1 MTESTPSSSGP
12 LAGKTIALGVSGSI
26 AAYKAADLTS
36 ELRKA
41 GADVHA
47 VMTESA
53 TQFISALT
61 LGTLSRN
68 PVLSSFWKEEGW
80 QPGHIE
86 LADKVDLF
94 LVAPATA
101 QQVGNYANGLAPDL
115 LGAIYLATKAP
126 VLLAPAMNGKMY
138 EHLAVQKNLETLKG
152 RGVEIIEPVVGELA
166 CGYEESG
173 NWHRLMRSLSGS
185 LPISL
190 RFYCPKLYRAC
201 NSPAELI
208 LRINLFT
215 KIGQNERVASRSL
228 MTPSFRGCLVD

>member
-1 MTESTPSSSGP
+1 MFLPFMTDFTTTQSVP
-12 LAGKTIALGVSGSI
+12 LSGKTLALGVSGSI
-26 AAYKAADLTS
+26 ASYKAADLTS

-41 GADVHA
+41 GAEVHV

-68 PVLSSFWKEEGW
+68 PVLTSFWEEEGW

-86 LADKVDLF
+86 LADKIDLF

-115 LGAIYLATKAP
+115 LGAIYLATQAP
-126 VLLAPAMNGKMY
+126 VMLAPAMNGKMY
-138 EHLAVQKNLETLKG
+138 EHEAVQRNLEILKG

-166 CGYEESG
+166 CGYEGIGKLAPLDEIIKRVLT
-173 NWHRLMRSLSGS
+173 RL
-185 LPISL
+185 
-190 RFYCPKLYRAC
+190 
-201 NSPAELI
+201 
-208 LRINLFT
+208 T
-215 KIGQNERVASRSL
+215 
-228 MTPSFRGCLVD
+228 

>member
-1 MTESTPSSSGP
+1 MLYSRPFMIESIPSQSVP
-12 LAGKTIALGVSGSI
+12 LAGKTLALGVSGSI

-41 GADVHA
+41 GANVHV

-61 LGTLSRN
+61 LGPLSRN
-68 PVLSSFWKEEGW
+68 PVLTSFWEEEGW

-86 LADKVDLF
+86 LADKIDLL

-101 QQVGNYANGLAPDL
+101 QQVGNYATGLASDL

-126 VLLAPAMNGKMY
+126 VMIAPAMNGKMY
-138 EHLAVQKNLETLKG
+138 EHEAVQNNLEILKG

-166 CGYEESG
+166 CGYEG
-173 NWHRLMRSLSGS
+173 IG
-185 LPISL
+185 
-190 RFYCPKLYRAC
+190 KLAPV
-201 NSPAELI
+201 N
-208 LRINLFT
+208 RII
-215 KIGQNERVASRSL
+215 KRVIVHFS
-228 MTPSFRGCLVD
+228 

>member
-1 MTESTPSSSGP
+1 MFLPFMTDITTTQSVP
-12 LAGKTIALGVSGSI
+12 LSGKTLALGVSGSI
-26 AAYKAADLTS
+26 ASYKAADLTS

-41 GADVHA
+41 GADVHV

-68 PVLSSFWKEEGW
+68 PVLTSFWEEEGW

-86 LADKVDLF
+86 LADKLDLF

-115 LGAIYLATKAP
+115 LGAIYLATQAP
-126 VLLAPAMNGKMY
+126 VMLAPAMNGKMY
-138 EHLAVQKNLETLKG
+138 EHEAVQRNLEILKG

-166 CGYEESG
+166 CGYEGIGKLAPLDEIIKRVLT
-173 NWHRLMRSLSGS
+173 RL
-185 LPISL
+185 
-190 RFYCPKLYRAC
+190 A
-201 NSPAELI
+201 
-208 LRINLFT
+208 
-215 KIGQNERVASRSL
+215 
-228 MTPSFRGCLVD
+228 

>member
-1 MTESTPSSSGP
+1 LTESTPFSSAQ

-41 GADVHA
+41 GADVHV

-53 TQFISALT
+53 TNFISALT

-68 PVLSSFWKEEGW
+68 PVLTSFWDEEGW

-86 LADKVDLF
+86 LADKIDLF

-138 EHLAVQKNLETLKG
+138 EHEAVQRNLEVLKG
-152 RGVEIIEPVVGELA
+152 RRVEIIEPVMGELA
-166 CGYEESG
+166 CGYEG
-173 NWHRLMRSLSGS
+173 IG
-185 LPISL
+185 
-190 RFYCPKLYRAC
+190 KLA
-201 NSPAELI
+201 SVSEI
-208 LRINLFT
+208 T
-215 KIGQNERVASRSL
+215 ERVLAKLR
-228 MTPSFRGCLVD
+228 

>member
-1 MTESTPSSSGP
+1 MGCCFPENLLLMTSFMTASTPSTTAP

-26 AAYKAADLTS
+26 AAYKSADLTS

-41 GADVHA
+41 GADVHV

-68 PVLSSFWKEEGW
+68 PVLTSFWDEEGW

-86 LADKVDLF
+86 LANKIDLF

-115 LGAIYLATKAP
+115 LGAIYLATKAT
-126 VLLAPAMNGKMY
+126 VMLAPAMNGKMY
-138 EHLAVQKNLETLKG
+138 EHEAVQKNLDALRG
-152 RGVEIIEPVVGELA
+152 RGVEIIEPVEGELA
-166 CGYEESG
+166 CGYEG
-173 NWHRLMRSLSGS
+173 IGKLA
-185 LPISL
+185 PIDVIVQ
-190 RFYCPKLYRAC
+190 KV
-201 NSPAELI
+201 I
-208 LRINLFT
+208 
-215 KIGQNERVASRSL
+215 
-228 MTPSFRGCLVD
+228 SFL

>member
-1 MTESTPSSSGP
+1 MNPSESTSP

-26 AAYKAADLTS
+26 AAYKAGDLTS

-41 GADVHA
+41 GANVHV

-53 TQFISALT
+53 TQFISVLT

-68 PVLSSFWKEEGW
+68 PVLYSFWEEEGW

-86 LADKVDLF
+86 LADKIDLF

-101 QQVGNYANGLAPDL
+101 QQVGNFANGLAPDL

-138 EHLAVQKNLETLKG
+138 EHEAVQKNLETLKG
-152 RGVEIIEPVVGELA
+152 REVEIIDPVVGELA
-166 CGYEESG
+166 CGYEGIGKLAPVETILI
-173 NWHRLMRSLSGS
+173 RLV
-185 LPISL
+185 
-190 RFYCPKLYRAC
+190 
-201 NSPAELI
+201 
-208 LRINLFT
+208 
-215 KIGQNERVASRSL
+215 ERL
-228 MTPSFRGCLVD
+228 T

>member
-12 LAGKTIALGVSGSI
+12 LADKTIALGVSGSI

-41 GADVHA
+41 GADIHV

-68 PVLSSFWKEEGW
+68 PVLTSFWEEEGW

-86 LADKVDLF
+86 LADKIDLF

-101 QQVGNYANGLAPDL
+101 QQVGNFANGLAPDL
-115 LGAIYLATKAP
+115 LGAIYLATKAQ

-138 EHLAVQKNLETLKG
+138 EHEAVQKNLEIVKG

-166 CGYEESG
+166 CGYEG
-173 NWHRLMRSLSGS
+173 IG
-185 LPISL
+185 
-190 RFYCPKLYRAC
+190 KLA
-201 NSPAELI
+201 SVDEI
-208 LRINLFT
+208 I
-215 KIGQNERVASRSL
+215 KRVL
-228 MTPSFRGCLVD
+228 THL

>member
-1 MTESTPSSSGP
+1 LGCCFPENLLLMNSFMTASTPSTTAP

-26 AAYKAADLTS
+26 AAYKSADLTS

-41 GADVHA
+41 GADVHV

-68 PVLSSFWKEEGW
+68 PVLTSFWDEEGW

-86 LADKVDLF
+86 LADKIDLF

-115 LGAIYLATKAP
+115 LGAIYLATKAT
-126 VLLAPAMNGKMY
+126 VMLAPAMNGKMY
-138 EHLAVQKNLETLKG
+138 QHEAVQKNLDALKG

-166 CGYEESG
+166 CGYEG
-173 NWHRLMRSLSGS
+173 IGKLA
-185 LPISL
+185 PIDVIVQ
-190 RFYCPKLYRAC
+190 KV
-201 NSPAELI
+201 I
-208 LRINLFT
+208 
-215 KIGQNERVASRSL
+215 
-228 MTPSFRGCLVD
+228 SFL

>member
-1 MTESTPSSSGP
+1 MTSFMTASTPSTTAP

-26 AAYKAADLTS
+26 AAYKSADLTS

-41 GADVHA
+41 GADVHV

-68 PVLSSFWKEEGW
+68 PVLTSFWDEEGW

-86 LADKVDLF
+86 LADKIDLF

-115 LGAIYLATKAP
+115 LGAIYLATKAT
-126 VLLAPAMNGKMY
+126 VMLAPAMNGKMY
-138 EHLAVQKNLETLKG
+138 QHEAVQKNLDALRG
-152 RGVEIIEPVVGELA
+152 RGVEIIEPVEGELA
-166 CGYEESG
+166 CGYEG
-173 NWHRLMRSLSGS
+173 IGKLA
-185 LPISL
+185 PIDVIVQ
-190 RFYCPKLYRAC
+190 KV
-201 NSPAELI
+201 I
-208 LRINLFT
+208 
-215 KIGQNERVASRSL
+215 
-228 MTPSFRGCLVD
+228 SFL